1 MALAYRAHFVF
12 ISRPLINSKGQNTS
26 ATYGFTNT
34 LLKLIEDHGIEHMA
48 VVFDV
53 LGEGGT
59 FRDELYDEYK
69 AHRDPPPDDLVA
81 NLPLIKEVVKAMDIP
96 VVEVDGVEADDVIG
110 TLSHQAAADGANVVI
125 VSPDKD
131 FQQLLN
137 DQVSIFKPAY
147 RGEAFDPVTQS
158 SFREK
163 FGLEPAQFVDVLALM
178 GDASDNV
185 PGVPGI
191 GEKTAVKLISE
202 YGNLEDLLDHSEDV
216 AGKRAREGLLEHRDA
231 AVLSKKLVTI
241 KTDVDIAIDWHTL
254 RRENPDDATIS
265 HLFSQLEFSSL
276 YTRFR
281 KITGA
286 AEAEPGQVDL
296 FGTTSDPGE
305 ETRTV
310 LDMDELDSF
319 EEEEVRY
326 SLITSSAGLADLAE
340 KLEAADRFAFDT
352 ETTDVHAMWA
362 SLVGLSF
369 SVKEREA
376 WYVPTPL
383 PDGTSTED
391 VLALL
396 KPALTGGARKIGQNV
411 KYDVVVLRRHGAEV
425 YGPFFDTMVAHYLL
439 APEEP
444 HNLDALARGYLG
456 YRTIPITD
464 LIGTGKSQISMRD
477 VSPQQVRDYAC
488 EDADVTLRLATVL
501 TGELETSDLKD
512 ISETVEFPLIP
523 VLSSMEHHGV
533 QVDPAVLS
541 QISKQMG
548 EDIDSLQA
556 DIFEVAGEEF
566 NIGSPTQLAE
576 ILFDRL
582 GLPVVSKTSTGK
594 PSTRESVLQRLA
606 TEHDLPALIL
616 DWRELSKL
624 KSTYVDSLPELIH
637 PETGRI
643 HTEFNQT
650 VAATGRLSSSNPNLQ
665 NIPIRS
671 ARGRE
676 IRRAFV
682 AGDGMRLMAAD
693 YVQIELRI
701 LASMSGDEALIQA
714 FVDEEDIHT
723 STAARVFGIDPEEVT
738 REQRSK
744 AKEVNYGI
752 PYGISPFGLA
762 QRLRC
767 PQSEAQAL
775 ISEYHRSFPGVS
787 RFLTEQVELAR
798 ERGFAQTLLGRRRFV
813 RGIKARNR
821 MERSAAERIAVNMPI
836 QGTQADMIKIAMTR
850 IQERLGPHESSAR
863 MLLQVH
869 DELVFEVAPE
879 RAEAMAELVRYEM
892 IEALPL
898 DVPVAVDINV
908 ADNWL
913 DAH

>member
-59 FRDELYDEYK
+59 FRDEMYEDYK

-110 TLSHQAAADGANVVI
+110 TLSRRAEQDGARVVI

-131 FQQLLN
+131 FQQLLS
-137 DQVSIFKPAY
+137 DSVSIFKPAY
-147 RGEAFDPVTQS
+147 RGESFDPITRG
-158 SFREK
+158 SFAEK
-163 FGLEPAQFVDVLALM
+163 FGLEPEQFIDVLALM

-191 GEKTAVKLISE
+191 GEKTAVKLIDQ
-202 YGNLEDLLDHSEDV
+202 YGTLDNLLEHAEDV
-216 AGKRAREGLLEHRDA
+216 KGKRAREGLSEHADDA
-231 AVLSKKLVTI
+231 ILSRKLVTI
-241 KTDVDIAIDWHTL
+241 KTDVDISVDWHTL
-254 RRENPDDATIS
+254 RRTQPNDAAIS
-265 HLFSQLEFSSL
+265 HLFRQLEFSSL
-276 YTRFR
+276 YTRFQ
-281 KITGA
+281 KIVGA
-286 AEAEPGQVDL
+286 DASGPGQAELFRAAVD
-296 FGTTSDPGE
+296 GDSSTP
-305 ETRTV
+305 TV
-310 LDMDELDSF
+310 IDQDDLEAFDESSVSYVLVANLDQLKALADEL
-319 EEEEVRY
+319 
-326 SLITSSAGLADLAE
+326 SAAPA
-340 KLEAADRFAFDT
+340 FAFDT
-352 ETTDVHAMWA
+352 ETTDIHAMWA

-369 SVKEREA
+369 SVEEGRA

-383 PDGTSTED
+383 PDGTSTEA
-391 VLALL
+391 VLELL
-396 KPALTGGARKIGQNV
+396 RPALTGGALKIGQNV
-411 KYDVVVLRRHGAEV
+411 KYDTVVLARHGLSV
-425 YGPFFDTMVAHYLL
+425 DGPFSDTMVGHYLL

-444 HNLDALARGYLG
+444 HNLDALARAYLG

-464 LIGTGKSQISMRD
+464 VIGTGKSQVSMRD
-477 VSPQQVRDYAC
+477 VAPEAVRAYAC
-488 EDADVTLRLATVL
+488 EDADVAFRLHSLVA
-501 TGELETSDLKD
+501 GELETEGL
-512 ISETVEFPLIP
+512 SEVATSVEFPLIP
-523 VLSSMEHHGV
+523 VLSRMEHAGIR
-533 QVDPAVLS
+533 VDPAVL
-541 QISKQMG
+541 QEISLQMAT
-548 EDIDSLQA
+548 DIDELRDA
-556 DIFEVAGEEF
+556 IFEAAGEEF
-566 NIGSPTQLAE
+566 NIGSPAQLSV
-576 ILFDRL
+576 ILFDQL
-582 GLPVVSKTSTGK
+582 GLPVVSRTSTGK
-594 PSTRESVLQRLA
+594 PSTRENVLQKLA
-606 TEHDLPALIL
+606 TEHELPALIL

-624 KSTYVDSLPELIH
+624 RSTYVDSLPELIH
-637 PETGRI
+637 PETGRV

-714 FVDEEDIHT
+714 FVSGEDIHT
-723 STAARVFGIDPEEVT
+723 STAARVFGIDPADVT
-738 REQRSK
+738 RQQRSK

-762 QRLRC
+762 QRLRV
-767 PQSEAQAL
+767 PLDEAKTL
-775 ISEYHRSFPGVS
+775 ITEYHRSFPAVS
-787 RFLTEQVELAR
+787 KFLREQVDLAR
-798 ERGFAQTLLGRRRFV
+798 EHGYAQTLLGRRRFV
-813 RGIKARNR
+813 RAINARNR

-836 QGTQADMIKIAMTR
+836 QGTQADMIKIAMIR
-850 IQERLGPHESSAR
+850 IDERLESANLQAR

-869 DELVFEVAPE
+869 DELVFEVAPNH
-879 RAEAMAELVRYEM
+879 ADELASIVEQEM
-892 IEALPL
+892 VDALPL
-898 DVPVAVDINV
+898 NLPVEVDINV